1 MESKPRQGKQPK
13 SLNKPLAK
21 RNMENYRVAAVQMV
35 SGMDV
40 AANLAAAKQLI
51 DTAARAGAR
60 LVVLPE
66 NFAYLGNET
75 APVPAVPERHHSGP
89 IQRFLASEAKHH
101 KIWIVG
107 GTIPLETKLQTKQGS
122 KVRAACL
129 LYSEQGIA
137 VARYDKIHLFDVT
150 VAGQPT
156 RHYHES
162 LTVERG
168 RQIVVAD
175 TPFGKLGLAV
185 CYDLRF
191 PELFRAMVVQG
202 MELLAVPAAFT
213 AVTGAAHWETLLRAR
228 AIENLCYVVAAA
240 QGGQHES
247 GRETYGDSLMV
258 DPWGMVMARI
268 ARGQGVIDCEFDRRH
283 TQAIRKRFP
292 SLEHIRIFGSTHE
305 PILSACQEA
314 DP

>member
-1 MESKPRQGKQPK
+1 MMTRAMREPRQPPGAQHP
-13 SLNKPLAK
+13 
-21 RNMENYRVAAVQMV
+21 ETYRVAAVQMV
-35 SGMDV
+35 SAMNV
-40 AANLAAAKQLI
+40 ADNLALAAHLI
-51 DTAARAGAR
+51 QAAASTGAR

-66 NFAYLGNET
+66 NFAYLGSET
-75 APVPAVPERHHSGP
+75 AHVPAVSERYQAGP
-89 IQRFLASEAKHH
+89 IQQFLAREAKRH

-107 GTIPLETKLQTKQGS
+107 GTIPLQTNIKG

-129 LYSEQGIA
+129 LYSDHGTV

-150 VAGQPT
+150 VADEPP
-156 RHYHES
+156 RCYRES
-162 LTVERG
+162 LTVEPG
-168 RQIVVAD
+168 AQVVVAD

-213 AVTGAAHWETLLRAR
+213 AVTGKAHWEVLLRVR

-258 DPWGMVMARI
+258 DPWGMVLTRI
-268 ARGQGVIDCEFDRRH
+268 ARGPGVIDAEFDRRH
-283 TQAIRKRFP
+283 MQAIRQRFP
-292 SLEHIRIFGSTHE
+292 SLNHIRMFRST
-305 PILSACQEA
+305 P
-314 DP
+314 

>member
-1 MESKPRQGKQPK
+1 MIREATQQS
-13 SLNKPLAK
+13 SY
-21 RNMENYRVAAVQMV
+21 ENCPEVYHLAAVQMV

-40 AANLAAAKQLI
+40 AANLTAAAELI
-51 DTAARAGAR
+51 EAAASAGAR

-66 NFAYLGNET
+66 NFAYLGRET
-75 APVPAVPERHHSGP
+75 APAPAIAEPYQAGP
-89 IQRFLASEAKHH
+89 IQEFLAREAKYHN
-101 KIWIVG
+101 IWIVA
-107 GTIPLETKLQTKQGS
+107 GTIPLQTDSEG

-129 LYSEQGIA
+129 LYSEHGTV

-150 VAGQPT
+150 VGDQP
-156 RHYHES
+156 RHHYRES
-162 LTVERG
+162 SIVEPG
-168 RQIVVAD
+168 NQIVVAE

-213 AVTGAAHWETLLRAR
+213 AVTGAVHWEALLRVR
-228 AIENLCYVVAAA
+228 AIENLCYVAAAA

-247 GRETYGDSLMV
+247 GRETYGDSLVV
-258 DPWGMVMARI
+258 DPWGTVLKRI
-268 ARGQGVIDCEFDRRH
+268 ARGPGIIDCKIDRGH
-283 TQAIRKRFP
+283 TRAIRKRFP
-292 SLEHIRIFGSTHE
+292 SLDHIRILGAHHE
-305 PILSACQEA
+305 PIPRACQET